1 MGEIK
6 QANFRIDEDTA
17 ARFRAFCEENGYSQ
31 AQGFDH
37 VIEVLELNGAKD
49 AIPERSVDIETF
61 EMHTKAIMDAYLK
74 NLEITAQTQARVRED
89 FASSIDKNEKLIKDL
104 QKKIELLT
112 EDNKS
117 LSKELATADN
127 EARQAVKEKQSVK
140 TLLDESYKVRD
151 MLQRDIEALNAKLTE
166 LNSAKDEASQLRSS
180 LELTDDELKTCKNN
194 LEQANIKNEELKQAA
209 VLKDK
214 EIKTLKSDID
224 QTKEE
229 KIALNEEL
237 IKAEKN
243 YEKIITEAKKDA
255 EISKEKEISKLKESY
270 SEEFSKIR
278 EENAALKA
286 QLELLKSDIIR
297 TNNDIKKE

>member
-1 MGEIK
+1 M
-6 QANFRIDEDTA
+6 
-17 ARFRAFCEENGYSQ
+17 
-31 AQGFDH
+31 
-37 VIEVLELNGAKD
+37 
-49 AIPERSVDIETF
+49 
-61 EMHTKAIMDAYLK
+61 
-74 NLEITAQTQARVRED
+74 
-89 FASSIDKNEKLIKDL
+89 
-104 QKKIELLT
+104 
-112 EDNKS
+112 
-117 LSKELATADN
+117 
-127 EARQAVKEKQSVK
+127 
-140 TLLDESYKVRD
+140 TL
-151 MLQRDIEALNAKLTE
+151 
-166 LNSAKDEASQLRSS
+166 
-180 LELTDDELKTCKNN
+180 
-194 LEQANIKNEELKQAA
+194 LKQAA